1 MNQFSRIAC
10 SLMAKAK
17 NRNKYSRV
25 GLHSERDNWL
35 LTGAFADSTELL
47 HTENKFI
54 LNKFLTLCGGC
65 IFYIRSAK

>member
-1 MNQFSRIAC
+1 MNQFSRTAC
-10 SLMAKAK
+10 SPMAKAM

-35 LTGAFADSTELL
+35 LTGAFADSIELL

-54 LNKFLTLCGGC
+54 FNKFQLL
-65 IFYIRSAK
+65 